1 MHVLDHHRTSI
12 CWIGI
17 AAVLA
22 VAPCG
27 AAQGDGMK
35 TPETSK
41 LFVRHVD
48 PITGV
53 ESYLLKPGI
62 FSFHQQGYYF
72 TQRSMTDD
80 GRFLLFWAR
89 DSEYEPDGKTKKAKR
104 RQTTAMIDFATDTI
118 VDLKGVRPRVSF
130 LDVKTDQIWYFSP
143 SKDGP
148 ESFVCR
154 RDLLVDP
161 LKEIRLCRVPEA
173 LIRGAKKVYNFSNHP
188 TLTKG
193 RKKMFISAHLDDRFE
208 YGLINLETGAWERWG
223 IAPFHANHDQ
233 LNPVRDDLAMVAWE
247 GCKKSPD
254 GIEYMKKTG
263 WYPRMWH
270 VRPDGS
276 CELQPSR
283 IPGHNYATHEHWS
296 EDGKG
301 FYWCAEGV
309 HYQDL
314 ATGAQETVVPWPAAH
329 AAMSSDNRLVTFDR
343 AVGKWYRGCSWQV
356 GFWNRDADRGV
367 YIHAFR
373 PALSDDEGGWHDH
386 PDPHPSFVCNDRYV
400 LCTMN
405 GYDRRM
411 NLSLTPVAPL
421 VARTAIDPD
430 SFFAKLPAAARP
442 EVVSKRLAEHFLE
455 CPADDYRPRGYKYR
469 NYGGKLVEYPLI
481 SLWVNALANARLTKD
496 ADLEKRLIAHFEP
509 FLGEKRAKQ
518 SPMNHVDYSVFGA
531 LPLEIALLN
540 GDERCRKL
548 GLRYADTQWTPPS
561 ADTVNAKHALPM
573 ERQQEFWK
581 EGYTP
586 QTRLWID
593 DMYMITLLQL
603 QAYRLTGDT
612 KYLRRATQEMCLYIK
627 ELQLKDG
634 PAEGLFYHAPDVPF
648 VWGRGAGWMAAG
660 MALLLTEVSPQTWKG
675 NWHEIMEGYS
685 RMMAALLKHQRAD
698 GLWGQLVNDPGSWD
712 ETSGSA
718 MYAYAF
724 VEGVRRGWLDPA
736 KYGPAARK
744 AWLALVGK
752 LDEYANLKDVC
763 IGTGKKN
770 DRAWYM
776 GRPREAGDPHG
787 QAAMAWVCRALM
799 EPPPPGA
806 KALPKVPPREK

>member
-1 MHVLDHHRTSI
+1 MKRLVVF
-12 CWIGI
+12 
-17 AAVLA
+17 AALA
-22 VAPCG
+22 ATM
-27 AAQGDGMK
+27 AATAASGLK
-35 TPETSK
+35 TPETSR
-41 LFVRHVD
+41 LFLRHVD
-48 PITGV
+48 PSSGV
-53 ESYLLKPGI
+53 ESWVLKPGI

-89 DSEYEPDGKTKKAKR
+89 DSEYEPDGKTIKAKR

-118 VDLKGVRPRVSF
+118 IDLKGVRPRVAF
-130 LDVKTDQIWYFSP
+130 VDVKTDQIWYFNKVTDS
-143 SKDGP
+143 P

-154 RDLLVDP
+154 RDLLIDP
-161 LKEIRLCRVPEA
+161 LMEIKLCRVPEA
-173 LIRGAKKVYNFSNHP
+173 LIRGAKKIWSFSNHP
-188 TLTKG
+188 TLTKD

-208 YGLINLETGAWERWG
+208 YGCINLETGAWERWG
-223 IAPFHANHDQ
+223 IAPFYANHDQ
-233 LNPVRDDLAMVAWE
+233 LNPMRDDLAMVAWE
-247 GCKKSPD
+247 KCKKSPE

-276 CELQPSR
+276 RELQPSR
-283 IPGHNYATHEHWS
+283 IPDHNSATHEHWS

-301 FYWCAEGV
+301 FYWCAGGV

-314 ATGAQETVVPWPAAH
+314 ATGAQETVSPWHAAH
-329 AAMSSDNRLVTFDR
+329 AAMSSDNRFVTFDS
-343 AVGKWYRGCSWQV
+343 AIDKWYRGCQWQV

-373 PALSDDEGGWHDH
+373 PALSDDDGGWHDH

-430 SFFAKLPAAARP
+430 SFFANLPAAARP
-442 EVVSKRLAEHFLE
+442 EAVLKRLEKHGLAR
-455 CPADDYRPRGYKYR
+455 PADDCRRTYCAAGTSAEFRRAAH
-469 NYGGKLVEYPLI
+469 EM
-481 SLWVNALANARLTKD
+481 SLHIK
-496 ADLEKRLIAHFEP
+496 
-509 FLGEKRAKQ
+509 
-518 SPMNHVDYSVFGA
+518 
-531 LPLEIALLN
+531 
-540 GDERCRKL
+540 
-548 GLRYADTQWTPPS
+548 
-561 ADTVNAKHALPM
+561 
-573 ERQQEFWK
+573 ERQ
-581 EGYTP
+581 
-586 QTRLWID
+586 I
-593 DMYMITLLQL
+593 
-603 QAYRLTGDT
+603 
-612 KYLRRATQEMCLYIK
+612 
-627 ELQLKDG
+627 KDG
-634 PAEGLFYHAPDVPF
+634 PAEGLFHHAPDVPF

-660 MALLLTEVSPQTWKG
+660 MALLLTEVSPWTWKG

-712 ETSGSA
+712 EMSGSA
-718 MYAYAF
+718 MYVYAF

-744 AWLALVGK
+744 AYLALVGK
-752 LDEYANLKDVC
+752 LEAYANLKDS
-763 IGTGKKN
+763 
-770 DRAWYM
+770 
-776 GRPREAGDPHG
+776 HG
-787 QAAMAWVCRALM
+787 PAAMSWICRALM

-806 KALPKVPPREK
+806 KALPKVPPRKKMTIRP

>member
-1 MHVLDHHRTSI
+1 M
-12 CWIGI
+12 
-17 AAVLA
+17 
-22 VAPCG
+22 
-27 AAQGDGMK
+27 
-35 TPETSK
+35 
-41 LFVRHVD
+41 
-48 PITGV
+48 
-53 ESYLLKPGI
+53 
-62 FSFHQQGYYF
+62 
-72 TQRSMTDD
+72 
-80 GRFLLFWAR
+80 
-89 DSEYEPDGKTKKAKR
+89 
-104 RQTTAMIDFATDTI
+104 
-118 VDLKGVRPRVSF
+118 
-130 LDVKTDQIWYFSP
+130 
-143 SKDGP
+143 
-148 ESFVCR
+148 
-154 RDLLVDP
+154 
-161 LKEIRLCRVPEA
+161 
-173 LIRGAKKVYNFSNHP
+173 
-188 TLTKG
+188 
-193 RKKMFISAHLDDRFE
+193 
-208 YGLINLETGAWERWG
+208 
-223 IAPFHANHDQ
+223 
-233 LNPVRDDLAMVAWE
+233 
-247 GCKKSPD
+247 
-254 GIEYMKKTG
+254 
-263 WYPRMWH
+263 
-270 VRPDGS
+270 
-276 CELQPSR
+276 
-283 IPGHNYATHEHWS
+283 
-296 EDGKG
+296 
-301 FYWCAEGV
+301 
-309 HYQDL
+309 
-314 ATGAQETVVPWPAAH
+314 
-329 AAMSSDNRLVTFDR
+329 
-343 AVGKWYRGCSWQV
+343 
-356 GFWNRDADRGV
+356 

-373 PALSDDEGGWHDH
+373 PKLSEDDGGGHDH

-430 SFFAKLPAAARP
+430 SFFANLPAAARP
-442 EVVSKRLAEHFLE
+442 ETVSKRLAEHFLE

-469 NYGGKLVEYPLI
+469 NYGGKLGEYPLI
-481 SLWVNALANARLTKD
+481 SLWVTALANARLAKD

-509 FLGEKRAKQ
+509 FLGEKSAKQ

-548 GLRYADTQWTPPS
+548 GLKYADTQWPPPS

-581 EGYTP
+581 GGYTP

-603 QAYRLTGDT
+603 QAYRLTGDM
-612 KYLRRATQEMCLYIK
+612 KYLRRAAHEMSLYIK

-634 PAEGLFYHAPDVPF
+634 QAEGLFYHAPDVPF

-660 MALLLTEVSPQTWKG
+660 MALLLTEDMPWTWKCD
-675 NWHEIMEGYS
+675 WHVIMEGYS
-685 RMMAALLKHQRAD
+685 RMMAALLKYQRAD
-698 GLWGQLVNDPGSWD
+698 GLWGQLVNDPGSWA

-787 QAAMAWVCRALM
+787 QAAMAWICRALM
-799 EPPPPGA
+799 EPPPSGA